1 MHRLSVPYL
10 RQTTPYTC
18 GPVAL
23 QMVLAYYGIPA
34 SEPLLSRKLDTNA
47 ETGTRRWNM
56 QAIAQQYALTCHV
69 NNDAEFEEFAQHIRR
84 GRPVIVRFLE
94 TDKNEDHYGVV
105 IGATRDA
112 VVVHDPWN
120 GPGLTFSKAAFM
132 PRWTCD
138 VIGDCHKWLMA
149 VEPRQEGATPAG
161 A

>member
-1 MHRLSVPYL
+1 MWSIMHMLSVPYL
-10 RQTTPYTC
+10 KQTTPFTC

-34 SEPLLSRKLDTNA
+34 SEPLLSRKLDTNS
-47 ETGTRRWNM
+47 ETGTRRLNM
-56 QAIAQQYALTCHV
+56 RAIASQYGLKCHV
-69 NNDAEFEEFAQHIRR
+69 NNNAEFEEFAYHLSH

-105 IGATRDA
+105 IGASRDV
-112 VVVHDPWN
+112 VVVHDPWT
-120 GPGLTFSKAAFM
+120 GPGLTFHKDEFI

-149 VEPRQEGATPAG
+149 VSRK
-161 A
+161 